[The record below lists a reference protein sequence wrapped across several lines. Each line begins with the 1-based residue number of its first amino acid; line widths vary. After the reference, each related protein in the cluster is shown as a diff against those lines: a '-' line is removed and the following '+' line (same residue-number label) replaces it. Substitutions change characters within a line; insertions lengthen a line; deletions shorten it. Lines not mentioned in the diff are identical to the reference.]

1 MNIKKLV
8 IFSALSA
15 LAGYAAAQADSAYE
29 VPRTEYGQPDLQG
42 VWNFSSNTPMQRPK
56 KYGNQEFLTR
66 EQIEEA
72 IAQQEARA
80 AAADAAAAQR
90 VVNPDAPD
98 ATDNPGGYNDF
109 WLEVR
114 GLGDTVRSS
123 HIVYPLDGRVPAAV
137 EGAPRQY
144 GGLGPDVPSTRPVR
158 YVVGGIA
165 KNGPEDRGLSERCIV
180 GFNSGPP
187 FLPSLYNN
195 NLQIFQNKDTAVI
208 MTEMIH
214 DARIVP
220 LGDKPELDDDIRLW
234 SGDSRG
240 YWEGDSLVVVTK
252 NFNGLRQTF
261 NSTGANKD
269 MVLTEKFTRTA
280 FDTVD
285 YEFTI
290 DDPAT
295 FTDKITAIVPMTKVA
310 GQIYEYACH
319 EGNYGMVNI
328 LRGERMEEARASES
342 GAR

>member
-1 MNIKKLV
+1 MNLKN
-8 IFSALSA
+8 IFILSTLTAFSGVA
-15 LAGYAAAQADSAYE
+15 LAQSDAVYE

-66 EQIEEA
+66 EQVEEA
-72 IAQQEARA
+72 IAEQETSA
-80 AAADAAAAQR
+80 AAADALAAKR
-90 VVNPDAPD
+90 VINPGAPD

-109 WLEVR
+109 WFEVR
-114 GLGDTVRSS
+114 GLSETVRSS
-123 HIVYPLDGRVPAAV
+123 HIVYPLDGRVPDAV

-144 GGLGPDVPSTRPVR
+144 GGLVPDIPSTRPVR

-165 KNGPEDRGLSERCIV
+165 KAGPEDRGLSERCIV

-195 NLQIFQNKDTAVI
+195 NLQIVQSKDTAVI

-214 DARIVP
+214 DARIVH
-220 LGDKPELDDDIRLW
+220 LGDKPELDENITLW

-240 YWEGDSLVVVTK
+240 YYDGDTLVVETK

-269 MVLTEKFTRTA
+269 MILTERFTRTA
-280 FDTVD
+280 FDNVD

-290 DDPAT
+290 DDPST
-295 FTDKITAIVPMTKVA
+295 FTDKITAIVPMTKLA

-328 LRGERMEEARASES
+328 LRGERMEEQRAAEGGS
-342 GAR
+342 R